1 MLLFA
6 CRQCIA
12 DSVFFVEHLTMK
24 LIPVVCLSAILALFT
39 SSAKADE
46 GMWLFNDLPIE
57 LLKQRYGF
65 EPTSE
70 WAEHLMKS
78 SVRFNVGGSA
88 SFISST
94 GLVLTNHHVGSD
106 TLYKLSTP
114 ERNIMEVG
122 FLAKTPDQ
130 ELKAPDLELNQLV
143 NIKDVTSEIK
153 GSVTAEMSTE
163 QAVAARR
170 AIIAKIEKDALDQSG
185 LKSTVTTLY
194 GGGRYHLYQYKKYTD
209 VRLVWAPETA
219 IAFFGGDA
227 DNFEY
232 PRFCLDATIFRVYE
246 DGKPAKIEH
255 FLKWS
260 ETGPV
265 ENEVA
270 FVSGNPGRTSRIY
283 TMDALKFQRDQNLPY
298 IMNSLRRREILL
310 QQYDLRSKEN
320 ARRARDELFGVQNS
334 RKARLGMLAGLQDPQ
349 TLEDKAAAEKSLL
362 AAVNADPKLKPL
374 ASAWQTISETTQ
386 KRAELLGKNIAVN
399 CQLFGIALELV
410 QMAEEDLKPSGERLP
425 EFSDAGRESLLQQL
439 YSEAPIYADL
449 EQVLLA
455 DSIAKT
461 LEQLGFDNPICQQIL
476 NGMSPSDRAAELI
489 QGTKLLSVD
498 NRKQVAQSGIQAIN
512 DSTDPMIFLARIINP
527 EMRRMRTITDQLDEL
542 DKQAYARIAEAKF
555 ATEGT
560 STYPDATFTLRL
572 AFGPVKGY
580 EQDGQQIPAWTNIG
594 GAFEHEKKH
603 EGQTDYVL
611 PESWKKAE
619 PSLVKSTPFNFVS
632 TADIIG
638 GNSGSPVVNKAGEL
652 VGLIFD
658 GNIQSL
664 SGNFVYTDK
673 QARSVSVHSSAIRE
687 ALQVVYGADNI
698 IKELGR

>member
-1 MLLFA
+1 MI
-6 CRQCIA
+6 C
-12 DSVFFVEHLTMK
+12 LT
-24 LIPVVCLSAILALFT
+24 AILAT
-39 SSAKADE
+39 SLSDAHGDE
-46 GMWLFNDLPIE
+46 GMWLFNDLPLG
-57 LLKQRYGF
+57 LLKERYGF
-65 EPTSE
+65 EPSNE

-106 TLYKLSTP
+106 TLFKLSTP

-143 NIKDVTSEIK
+143 NIKDVTEVVK
-153 GSVTAEMSTE
+153 ASVTDGMSTE

-170 AIIAKIEKDALDQSG
+170 AVIAKIEKEALDASG

-232 PRFCLDATIFRVYE
+232 PRYCLDATIFRVYE

-260 ETGPV
+260 ANGPV

-270 FVSGNPGRTSRIY
+270 FVSGNPGRTSRIF
-283 TMDALKFQRDQNLPY
+283 TMDALKYQRDLNLPY
-298 IMNSLRRREILL
+298 IMASLRRQEILL
-310 QQYDLRSKEN
+310 QQYALRGKEN
-320 ARRARDELFGVQNS
+320 ARRARDELFGIQNS

-349 TLEDKAAAEKSLL
+349 VLADKAAAEAKLREVV
-362 AAVNADPKLKPL
+362 AADPKLKAL
-374 ASAWQTISETTQ
+374 GAAWDTIAETTK
-386 KRAELLGKNIAVN
+386 KRASLLGKGVAVN
-399 CQLFGIALELV
+399 SQLYNIALELV
-410 QMAEEDLKPSGERLP
+410 QMAEEDQKPSGERLP

-439 YSEAPIYADL
+439 YSEAPIYTDL
-449 EQVLLA
+449 DQTLLG

-461 LEQLGFDNPICQQIL
+461 LEQRGFDDPLCQQIL
-476 NGMSPSDRAAELI
+476 AGKNPADRAADLISGTEL
-489 QGTKLLSVD
+489 LNVEA
-498 NRKQVAQSGIQAIN
+498 RKKIAAGGIQAIN
-512 DSTDPMIFLARIINP
+512 DSKDPMILLAKIINP
-527 EMRRMRTITDQLDEL
+527 EVRRIRSITDQLDEQ
-542 DKQAYARIAEAKF
+542 DKQAYAQIAEAKF
-555 ATEGT
+555 ATQGT
-560 STYPDATFTLRL
+560 SAYPDATFTLRL

-580 EQDGQQIPAWTNIG
+580 EQDGQQIPAWTNVG

-603 EGQTDYVL
+603 EGQTDYKL

-619 PSLVKSTPFNFVS
+619 SKLSKTTPFNFVS

-664 SGNFVYTDK
+664 SGNYVYTDK

-698 IKELGR
+698 VKELGK

>member
-1 MLLFA
+1 MI
-6 CRQCIA
+6 C
-12 DSVFFVEHLTMK
+12 LT
-24 LIPVVCLSAILALFT
+24 AILAT
-39 SSAKADE
+39 SLSDAHGDE
-46 GMWLFNDLPIE
+46 GMWLFNDLP
-57 LLKQRYGF
+57 LAMLKERYGF
-65 EPTSE
+65 EPSKE

-106 TLYKLSTP
+106 TLFKLSTP

-143 NIKDVTSEIK
+143 NIKDVTDVVK
-153 GSVTAEMSTE
+153 ASVTDGMSTE

-170 AIIAKIEKDALDQSG
+170 AVIAKIEKEALDESG

-232 PRFCLDATIFRVYE
+232 PRYCLDATIFRVYE

-260 ETGPV
+260 ANGPE

-270 FVSGNPGRTSRIY
+270 FVSGNPGRTSRIF
-283 TMDALKFQRDQNLPY
+283 TMDALKYQRDLNLPY
-298 IMNSLRRREILL
+298 IMANLRRQEILL
-310 QQYDLRSKEN
+310 QQYALRGKEN

-349 TLEDKAAAEKSLL
+349 VLADKAAAEAKLREII
-362 AAVNADPKLKPL
+362 AADPKLKAL
-374 ASAWQTISETTQ
+374 GSAWDTIAETTK
-386 KRAELLGKNIAVN
+386 KRASLLGKGVAINS
-399 CQLFGIALELV
+399 QLYNIALELV
-410 QMAEEDLKPSGERLP
+410 QMAEEDQKPSGERLP

-439 YSEAPIYADL
+439 YSEAPIYTDL
-449 EQVLLA
+449 DQTLLG

-461 LEQLGFDNPICQQIL
+461 LEQRGFDDPVCQKIL
-476 NGMSPSDRAAELI
+476 AGKSPSDRAAELI
-489 QGTKLLSVD
+489 SGTELLSVEA
-498 NRKQVAQSGIQAIN
+498 RKKIAAGGIQAIN
-512 DSTDPMIFLARIINP
+512 DSKDPMIMLAKIVNPPIRRI
-527 EMRRMRTITDQLDEL
+527 RSITDQLDEQ
-542 DKQAYARIAEAKF
+542 DKQAYALIAEAKF
-555 ATEGT
+555 ATQGT
-560 STYPDATFTLRL
+560 SAYPDATFTLRL

-580 EQDGQQIPAWTNIG
+580 EQDGQQIPAWTDMG
-594 GAFEHEKKH
+594 GAFEHETKH
-603 EGQTDYVL
+603 EGQTDYKL

-619 PSLVKSTPFNFVS
+619 SKLSKTTPFNFVS

-658 GNIQSL
+658 GNVQSL
-664 SGNFVYTDK
+664 SGNYVYTDK

-698 IKELGR
+698 VKELGQ

>member
-1 MLLFA
+1 MI
-6 CRQCIA
+6 CM
-12 DSVFFVEHLTMK
+12 T
-24 LIPVVCLSAILALFT
+24 AILA
-39 SSAKADE
+39 SSLSDARGDE
-46 GMWLFNDLPIE
+46 GMWLFNDLPVG
-57 LLKQRYGF
+57 LLKERYDF
-65 EPTSE
+65 EPSRE

-106 TLYKLSTP
+106 TLFKLSTP

-143 NIKDVTSEIK
+143 NIKDVTTVVK
-153 GSVTAEMSTE
+153 ASVTDGMSTE

-170 AIIAKIEKDALDQSG
+170 AIIAKIEKEALDESG

-232 PRFCLDATIFRVYE
+232 PRYCLDATIFRVYE

-260 ETGPV
+260 DNGPV

-270 FVSGNPGRTSRIY
+270 FVSGNPGRTSRIF
-283 TMDALKFQRDQNLPY
+283 TMDALKYQRDLNLPY
-298 IMNSLRRREILL
+298 IMASLRRQEILL
-310 QQYDLRSKEN
+310 QQYALRGKEN

-349 TLEDKAAAEKSLL
+349 VLADKAAAEAKLREVI
-362 AAVNADPKLKPL
+362 AADPKLKPL
-374 ASAWQTISETTQ
+374 GSAWDTIAETTN
-386 KRAELLGKNIAVN
+386 KRASLLGKGVAINS
-399 CQLFGIALELV
+399 QLYNIALELV
-410 QMAEEDLKPSGERLP
+410 QMAEEDQKLSGERLP

-439 YSEAPIYADL
+439 YSEAPIYTDL
-449 EQVLLA
+449 DQTLLG

-461 LEQLGFDNPICQQIL
+461 LEQRGFDDPVCQQIL
-476 NGMSPSDRAAELI
+476 AGKNPADRAAELI
-489 QGTKLLSVD
+489 SGTELLSVEAR
-498 NRKQVAQSGIQAIN
+498 RKIAAGGLQAIN
-512 DSTDPMIFLARIINP
+512 DSKDPMILLAKIINP
-527 EMRRMRTITDQLDEL
+527 EVRRIRSITDQLDEQ
-542 DKQAYARIAEAKF
+542 DKQAYALIAEAKF
-555 ATEGT
+555 ATQGT
-560 STYPDATFTLRL
+560 SAYPDATFTLRL

-603 EGQTDYVL
+603 DGQTDYKL

-619 PSLVKSTPFNFVS
+619 SRLSRTTPFNFVS

-658 GNIQSL
+658 GNVQSL
-664 SGNFVYTDK
+664 SGNYVYTDK

-687 ALQVVYGADNI
+687 ALQVVYEADNI
-698 IKELGR
+698 VKELGR

>member
-1 MLLFA
+1 MI
-6 CRQCIA
+6 C
-12 DSVFFVEHLTMK
+12 LT
-24 LIPVVCLSAILALFT
+24 AILAT
-39 SSAKADE
+39 SLSDAHGDE
-46 GMWLFNDLPIE
+46 GMWLFNDLPVG
-57 LLKQRYGF
+57 LLKERYGF
-65 EPTSE
+65 EPSPE

-106 TLYKLSTP
+106 TLFKLSTP

-143 NIKDVTSEIK
+143 NIKDVTDVVK
-153 GSVTAEMSTE
+153 ASVTDGMSTE

-170 AIIAKIEKDALDQSG
+170 AVIAKIEKEALDESG

-232 PRFCLDATIFRVYE
+232 PRYCLDATIFRVYE

-260 ETGPV
+260 ANGPE

-270 FVSGNPGRTSRIY
+270 FVSGNPGRTSRIF
-283 TMDALKFQRDQNLPY
+283 TMDALKYQRDLNLPY
-298 IMNSLRRREILL
+298 IMANSRRQEILL
-310 QQYDLRSKEN
+310 QQYALRGKEN

-349 TLEDKAAAEKSLL
+349 VLADKAAAEAKLREII
-362 AAVNADPKLKPL
+362 AADPKLKAL
-374 ASAWQTISETTQ
+374 GSAWDTIAETTK
-386 KRAELLGKNIAVN
+386 KRASLLGKSVAINS
-399 CQLFGIALELV
+399 QLYNIALELV
-410 QMAEEDLKPSGERLP
+410 QMAEEDQKPSGERLP

-439 YSEAPIYADL
+439 YSEAPIYTDL
-449 EQVLLA
+449 DQTLLG

-461 LEQLGFDNPICQQIL
+461 LEQRGFDDPVCQKIL
-476 NGMSPSDRAAELI
+476 AGKSPADRAAELI
-489 QGTKLLSVD
+489 SGTELLSVEAR
-498 NRKQVAQSGIQAIN
+498 RKIAAGGIQAIN
-512 DSTDPMIFLARIINP
+512 DSKDPMIMLAKIVNPPIRRI
-527 EMRRMRTITDQLDEL
+527 RSITDQLDEQ
-542 DKQAYARIAEAKF
+542 DKQAYALIAEAKF
-555 ATEGT
+555 ATQGT
-560 STYPDATFTLRL
+560 SAYPDATFTLRL

-580 EQDGQQIPAWTNIG
+580 EQDGQQIPAWTNVG
-594 GAFEHEKKH
+594 GAFEHEKQH
-603 EGQTDYVL
+603 EGQADYKL

-619 PSLVKSTPFNFVS
+619 SKLSKTTPFNFVS
-632 TADIIG
+632 MADIIG

-658 GNIQSL
+658 GNVQSL
-664 SGNFVYTDK
+664 SGNYVYTDK

-698 IKELGR
+698 VKELGQ

>member
-1 MLLFA
+1 MI
-6 CRQCIA
+6 C
-12 DSVFFVEHLTMK
+12 LT
-24 LIPVVCLSAILALFT
+24 AILAT
-39 SSAKADE
+39 SLSDARGDE
-46 GMWLFNDLPIE
+46 GMWLFNDLP
-57 LLKQRYGF
+57 LGMLKERYGF
-65 EPTSE
+65 EPSKE

-106 TLYKLSTP
+106 TLFKLSTP

-143 NIKDVTSEIK
+143 NIKDVTDVVK
-153 GSVTAEMSTE
+153 ASVTDGMSTE

-170 AIIAKIEKDALDQSG
+170 AVIAKIEKEALDESG

-232 PRFCLDATIFRVYE
+232 PRYCLDATIFRVYE

-260 ETGPV
+260 ANGPE

-270 FVSGNPGRTSRIY
+270 FVSGNPGRTSRIF
-283 TMDALKFQRDQNLPY
+283 TMDALKYQRDLNLPY
-298 IMNSLRRREILL
+298 IMANLRRQEILL
-310 QQYDLRSKEN
+310 QQYALRGKEN

-334 RKARLGMLAGLQDPQ
+334 LKARLGMLAGLQDPQ
-349 TLEDKAAAEKSLL
+349 VLADKAAAEAKLREII
-362 AAVNADPKLKPL
+362 AADPKLKAL
-374 ASAWQTISETTQ
+374 GSAWDTIAETTK
-386 KRAELLGKNIAVN
+386 KRASLLGKGVAINS
-399 CQLFGIALELV
+399 QLYNIALELV
-410 QMAEEDLKPSGERLP
+410 QMAEEDQKPSGERLP

-439 YSEAPIYADL
+439 YSEAPIYTDL
-449 EQVLLA
+449 DQTLLG

-461 LEQLGFDNPICQQIL
+461 LEQRGFDDPVCQKIL
-476 NGMSPSDRAAELI
+476 AGKSPADRAAELI
-489 QGTKLLSVD
+489 SGTELLSVEA
-498 NRKQVAQSGIQAIN
+498 RKKIAAGGIQAIN
-512 DSTDPMIFLARIINP
+512 DSKDPMIMLAKIVNPPIRRI
-527 EMRRMRTITDQLDEL
+527 RSITDQLDEQ
-542 DKQAYARIAEAKF
+542 DKQAYALIAEAKF
-555 ATEGT
+555 ATQGT
-560 STYPDATFTLRL
+560 SAYPDATFTLRL

-580 EQDGQQIPAWTNIG
+580 EQDGQQIPAWTDMG
-594 GAFEHEKKH
+594 GAFEHEKQH
-603 EGQTDYVL
+603 EGQTDYKL

-619 PSLVKSTPFNFVS
+619 SKLSKTTPFNFVS

-658 GNIQSL
+658 GNVQSL
-664 SGNFVYTDK
+664 SGNYVYTDK

-698 IKELGR
+698 VKELGQ

>member
-1 MLLFA
+1 MI
-6 CRQCIA
+6 C
-12 DSVFFVEHLTMK
+12 LT
-24 LIPVVCLSAILALFT
+24 AILAT
-39 SSAKADE
+39 SLSDAHGDE
-46 GMWLFNDLPIE
+46 GMWLFNDLPVG
-57 LLKQRYGF
+57 LLKERYGF
-65 EPTSE
+65 EPSPE

-106 TLYKLSTP
+106 TLFKLSTP

-143 NIKDVTSEIK
+143 NIKDVTDVVK
-153 GSVTAEMSTE
+153 ASVTDGMSTE

-170 AIIAKIEKDALDQSG
+170 AVIAKIEKEALDESG

-232 PRFCLDATIFRVYE
+232 PRYCLDATIFRVYE

-260 ETGPV
+260 ANGPE

-270 FVSGNPGRTSRIY
+270 FVSGNPGRTSRIF
-283 TMDALKFQRDQNLPY
+283 TMDALKYQRDLNLPY
-298 IMNSLRRREILL
+298 IMANSRRQEILL
-310 QQYDLRSKEN
+310 QQYALRGKEN

-349 TLEDKAAAEKSLL
+349 VLADKAAAEAKLREII
-362 AAVNADPKLKPL
+362 AADPKLKAL
-374 ASAWQTISETTQ
+374 GSAWDTIAETTK
-386 KRAELLGKNIAVN
+386 KRASLLGKSVAINS
-399 CQLFGIALELV
+399 QLYNIALELV
-410 QMAEEDLKPSGERLP
+410 QMAEEDQKPSGERLP

-439 YSEAPIYADL
+439 YSEAPIYTDL
-449 EQVLLA
+449 DQTLLG

-461 LEQLGFDNPICQQIL
+461 LEQRGFDDPVCQKIL
-476 NGMSPSDRAAELI
+476 AGKSPADRAAELI
-489 QGTKLLSVD
+489 SGTELLSVEAR
-498 NRKQVAQSGIQAIN
+498 RKIAAGGIQAIN
-512 DSTDPMIFLARIINP
+512 DSKDPMIMLAKIVNPPIRRI
-527 EMRRMRTITDQLDEL
+527 RSITDQLDEQ
-542 DKQAYARIAEAKF
+542 DKQAYALIAEAKF
-555 ATEGT
+555 ATQGT
-560 STYPDATFTLRL
+560 SAYPDATFTLRL

-580 EQDGQQIPAWTNIG
+580 EQDGQQIPAWTNVG
-594 GAFEHEKKH
+594 GAFEHEKQH
-603 EGQTDYVL
+603 EGQADYKL

-619 PSLVKSTPFNFVS
+619 SKLSKTTPFNFVS

-658 GNIQSL
+658 GNVQSL
-664 SGNFVYTDK
+664 SGNYVYTDK

-698 IKELGR
+698 VKELGQ

>member
-1 MLLFA
+1 MI
-6 CRQCIA
+6 C
-12 DSVFFVEHLTMK
+12 LT
-24 LIPVVCLSAILALFT
+24 AILAT
-39 SSAKADE
+39 SLSDARGDE
-46 GMWLFNDLPIE
+46 GMWLFNDLP
-57 LLKQRYGF
+57 LGMLKERYGF
-65 EPTSE
+65 EPSKE

-106 TLYKLSTP
+106 TLFKLSTP

-143 NIKDVTSEIK
+143 NIKDVTEVVK
-153 GSVTAEMSTE
+153 ASVTDGMSTE

-170 AIIAKIEKDALDQSG
+170 AVIAKIEKEELDATG

-232 PRFCLDATIFRVYE
+232 PRYCLDATIFRVYE

-260 ETGPV
+260 ANGPE

-270 FVSGNPGRTSRIY
+270 FVSGNPGRTSRIF
-283 TMDALKFQRDQNLPY
+283 TMDALKYQRDLNLPY
-298 IMNSLRRREILL
+298 IMASLRRQEILL
-310 QQYDLRSKEN
+310 QQYALRGKEN

-349 TLEDKAAAEKSLL
+349 VLADKAAAEAKLREVV
-362 AAVNADPKLKPL
+362 AADPKLKAL
-374 ASAWQTISETTQ
+374 GTAWDTIAETTK
-386 KRAELLGKNIAVN
+386 KRASLLGKGVAVN
-399 CQLFGIALELV
+399 SQLFNIALELV
-410 QMAEEDLKPSGERLP
+410 QMAEEDQKPSGERLP

-439 YSEAPIYADL
+439 YSEAPIYTDL
-449 EQVLLA
+449 DQTLLG
-455 DSIAKT
+455 DSFAKT
-461 LEQLGFDNPICQQIL
+461 LEQRGFDDPVCQKIL
-476 NGMSPSDRAAELI
+476 AGKSPADRAAELI
-489 QGTKLLSVD
+489 SGTELLSVD
-498 NRKQVAQSGIQAIN
+498 ARKKIAAGGIQAIN
-512 DSTDPMIFLARIINP
+512 DSKDPMILLAKIVNPPIRRI
-527 EMRRMRTITDQLDEL
+527 RSITDQLDEQ
-542 DKQAYARIAEAKF
+542 DKQAYAQIAEAKF
-555 ATEGT
+555 ATQGT

-572 AFGPVKGY
+572 AFGPVKAY
-580 EQDGQQIPAWTNIG
+580 EQDGLRLPAWTSIA
-594 GAFEHEKKH
+594 GAFAHEKQH
-603 EGQTDYVL
+603 MGQTDYKL

-619 PSLVKSTPFNFVS
+619 SKLSKSTPFNFVS

-664 SGNFVYTDK
+664 SGNYVYTDK

-698 IKELGR
+698 VKELGK

>member
-1 MLLFA
+1 MK
-6 CRQCIA
+6 
-12 DSVFFVEHLTMK
+12 FFRM
-24 LIPVVCLSAILALFT
+24 VCLITILSSSV

-46 GMWLFNDLPIE
+46 GMWLFNDLPRE
-57 LLKQRYGF
+57 MLKQKYGF
-65 EPTSE
+65 EPSAE

-88 SFISST
+88 SFISSS

-106 TLYKLSTP
+106 TLFKLSTP

-122 FLAKTPDQ
+122 FLAKTTQ
-130 ELKAPDLELNQLV
+130 EELKAPDLELNQLV
-143 NIKDVTSEIK
+143 NIQDVTEAVKQAVTSEM
-153 GSVTAEMSTE
+153 TTQ

-170 AIIAKIEKDALDQSG
+170 AVIAKIEKDALDASG

-246 DGKPAKIEH
+246 NDKPAKIEH

-260 ETGPV
+260 ADGPV
-265 ENEVA
+265 ENDVV
-270 FVSGNPGRTSRIY
+270 FVSGNPGRTSRIL
-283 TMDALKFQRDQNLPY
+283 TMDALKYQRDLNLPY
-298 IMNSLRRREILL
+298 ILASLRRQEILL
-310 QQYDLRSKEN
+310 QQYGLRSKEN

-349 TLEDKAAAEKSLL
+349 VLADKAAAEKALL
-362 AAVNADPKLKPL
+362 EAVNSDPKLKPL
-374 ASAWQTISETTQ
+374 ASAWQTIAETTT
-386 KRAELLGKNIAVN
+386 KRADLLGKGVAVN
-399 CQLFGIALELV
+399 SHLYGIALQLV
-410 QMAEEDLKPSGERLP
+410 QMAEEDQKPSGERLP
-425 EFSDAGRESLLQQL
+425 EFSDAGRESLLLQL
-439 YSEAPIYADL
+439 YSEAPIYTDL
-449 EQVLLA
+449 DQVLLA

-461 LEQLGFDNPICQQIL
+461 LEQRGFDDPLCQEILAGKNPA
-476 NGMSPSDRAAELI
+476 SRAAELI
-489 QGTKLLSVD
+489 GGTQLLSVE
-498 NRKQVAQSGIQAIN
+498 NRKAVAAGGLPAILN
-512 DSTDPMIFLARIINP
+512 STDPLIQLAKIINP
-527 EMRRMRTITDQLDEL
+527 EVRRIRVITDQLDEQ
-542 DKQAYARIAEAKF
+542 DKQAYAKIAEAKF

-560 STYPDATFTLRL
+560 ATYPDATFTLRL

-594 GAFEHEKKH
+594 GAFEHEKVH

-611 PESWKKAE
+611 PASWKKSADNLSKE
-619 PSLVKSTPFNFVS
+619 TPFNFVC

-638 GNSGSPVVNKAGEL
+638 GNSGSPVVNRRGEL

-664 SGNFVYTDK
+664 SGNFVYTDT

-687 ALQVVYGADNI
+687 AIKVVYGAESLV
-698 IKELGR
+698 KELGK

>member
-1 MLLFA
+1 MI
-6 CRQCIA
+6 C
-12 DSVFFVEHLTMK
+12 LT
-24 LIPVVCLSAILALFT
+24 AILAGSL
-39 SSAKADE
+39 SSARGDE
-46 GMWLFNDLPIE
+46 GMWLFNDLPME
-57 LLKQRYGF
+57 LLKERYGF
-65 EPTSE
+65 EPSPE
-70 WAEHLMKS
+70 WSEHLMKS

-106 TLYKLSTP
+106 TLFKLSTP

-143 NIKDVTSEIK
+143 NVKDVTDVVK
-153 GSVTAEMSTE
+153 ASVTADMTTE

-170 AIIAKIEKDALDQSG
+170 AVIAKIEKDALDESG

-232 PRFCLDATIFRVYE
+232 PRYCLDATIFRVYE

-260 ETGPV
+260 ADGPQ

-270 FVSGNPGRTSRIY
+270 FVSGNPGRTSRIF
-283 TMDALKFQRDQNLPY
+283 TIDALKYQRDLNLPY
-298 IMNSLRRREILL
+298 IMASLRRQEILL
-310 QQYDLRSKEN
+310 QQYSLRGKEN

-349 TLEDKAAAEKSLL
+349 VLADKAAAEAKLREII
-362 AAVNADPKLKPL
+362 AADPKLKPL
-374 ASAWQTISETTQ
+374 GSAWDTIAETTK
-386 KRAELLGKNIAVN
+386 KRASLLGKGVAVN
-399 CQLFGIALELV
+399 SQLYNIALELV
-410 QMAEEDLKPSGERLP
+410 QMAEEDQKPSGERLP

-439 YSEAPIYADL
+439 YSEAPVYTDL
-449 EQVLLA
+449 DQTLLA

-461 LEQLGFDNPICQQIL
+461 LEQRGFDDPVCQKIL
-476 NGMSPSDRAAELI
+476 AGKSPADRAAELI
-489 QGTKLLSVD
+489 SGTELLSVEA
-498 NRKQVAQSGIQAIN
+498 RKKIAAGGIQAIN
-512 DSTDPMIFLARIINP
+512 DSKDPMILLAKTVNPSIRRI
-527 EMRRMRTITDQLDEL
+527 RSITDQLDEQ
-542 DKQAYARIAEAKF
+542 DKQAYALIAEAKF

-560 STYPDATFTLRL
+560 SAYPDATFTLRL

-580 EQDGQQIPAWTNIG
+580 EQDGQQIPAWTNLG

-603 EGQTDYVL
+603 EGQTDYKL

-619 PSLVKSTPFNFVS
+619 SKLSGTTPFNFVC

-664 SGNFVYTDK
+664 SGNYVYTDK

-687 ALQVVYGADNI
+687 ALQVVYEADNI
-698 IKELGR
+698 VKELGR

>member
-1 MLLFA
+1 MI
-6 CRQCIA
+6 C
-12 DSVFFVEHLTMK
+12 LT
-24 LIPVVCLSAILALFT
+24 AILAGSL
-39 SSAKADE
+39 SSARGDE
-46 GMWLFNDLPIE
+46 GMWLFNDLPME
-57 LLKQRYGF
+57 LLKERYGF
-65 EPTSE
+65 EPSPE
-70 WAEHLMKS
+70 WSEHLMKS

-106 TLYKLSTP
+106 TLFKLSTP

-143 NIKDVTSEIK
+143 NVKDVTDVVK
-153 GSVTAEMSTE
+153 ASVTADMTTE

-170 AIIAKIEKDALDQSG
+170 AVIAKIEKDALDESG

-232 PRFCLDATIFRVYE
+232 PRYCLDATIFRVYE

-260 ETGPV
+260 ADGPA
-265 ENEVA
+265 ENEVV
-270 FVSGNPGRTSRIY
+270 FVSGNPGRTSRIL
-283 TMDALKFQRDQNLPY
+283 TVDSLKYQRDLNLPY
-298 IMNSLRRREILL
+298 IMASLRRQEILL
-310 QQYDLRSKEN
+310 QQYSLRGKEN

-349 TLEDKAAAEKSLL
+349 VLADKAAAEAKLREII
-362 AAVNADPKLKPL
+362 AADPKLKPL
-374 ASAWQTISETTQ
+374 GSAWDTIAETTK
-386 KRAELLGKNIAVN
+386 KRASLLGKGVAVN
-399 CQLFGIALELV
+399 SQLYNIALELV
-410 QMAEEDLKPSGERLP
+410 QMAEEDQKPSGERLP

-439 YSEAPIYADL
+439 YSEAPVYTDL
-449 EQVLLA
+449 DQTLLA

-461 LEQLGFDNPICQQIL
+461 LEQRGFDDPVCQKIL
-476 NGMSPSDRAAELI
+476 AGKSPADRAAELI
-489 QGTKLLSVD
+489 SGTELLSVEA
-498 NRKQVAQSGIQAIN
+498 RKKIAAGGIQAIN
-512 DSTDPMIFLARIINP
+512 DSKDPMILLAKTVNPSIRRI
-527 EMRRMRTITDQLDEL
+527 RSITDQLDEQ
-542 DKQAYARIAEAKF
+542 DKQAYALIAEAKF

-560 STYPDATFTLRL
+560 SAYPDATFTLRL

-580 EQDGQQIPAWTNIG
+580 EQDGQQIPAWTNLG

-603 EGQTDYVL
+603 EGQTDYKL

-619 PSLVKSTPFNFVS
+619 SKLSGTTPFNFVC

-664 SGNFVYTDK
+664 SGNYVYTDK

-687 ALQVVYGADNI
+687 ALQVVYEADNI
-698 IKELGR
+698 VKELGR

>member
-1 MLLFA
+1 
-6 CRQCIA
+6 
-12 DSVFFVEHLTMK
+12 MK
-24 LIPVVCLSAILALFT
+24 LTKLVCLSTILTCSLPTAIG
-39 SSAKADE
+39 DE
-46 GMWLFNDLPIE
+46 GMWLFNDLPMQM
-57 LLKQRYGF
+57 LKDRYGF
-65 EPTSE
+65 EPSHE

-114 ERNIMEVG
+114 ERNIMEAG
-122 FLAKTPDQ
+122 FLAHTPDQ

-143 NIKDVTSEIK
+143 NIKDVTEAIK
-153 GSVTAEMSTE
+153 GSVTADMTTE

-170 AIIAKIEKDALDQSG
+170 AIIARIEKAALDQTG

-232 PRFCLDATIFRVYE
+232 PRYCLDATIFRVYE
-246 DGKPAKIEH
+246 NDKPAMIEH

-260 ETGPV
+260 ENGPL

-270 FVSGNPGRTSRIY
+270 FVSGSPGRTSRIF
-283 TMDALKFQRDQNLPY
+283 TMDALKYQRDLNLPY
-298 IMNSLRRREILL
+298 IMSSLRRQEILL
-310 QQYDLRSKEN
+310 QQYGLRSKEN

-349 TLEDKAAAEKSLL
+349 ILALKVAAEKALVN
-362 AAVNADPKLKPL
+362 AVNADPKLKPL
-374 ASAWQTISETTQ
+374 ASAWETISETTK
-386 KRAELLGKNIAVN
+386 KRADLLGKGVAVN
-399 CQLFGIALELV
+399 CQLYGIALELT
-410 QMAEEDLKPSGERLP
+410 QMAEEDQKPSGERLP
-425 EFSDAGRESLLQQL
+425 EFADAGRESLLQQL
-439 YSEAPIYADL
+439 YSEAPIYTDL

-461 LEQLGFDNPICQQIL
+461 LEQRGFDDPLCQQIL
-476 NGMSPSDRAAELI
+476 AGKSPTDRAAELI
-489 QGTKLLSVD
+489 SGTKLLSVEI
-498 NRKQVAQSGIQAIN
+498 RKAIGTGGIKAITE
-512 DSTDPMIFLARIINP
+512 SHDPLIALAKIINP
-527 EMRRMRTITDQLDEL
+527 EVRRIRTITDQLDEQ
-542 DKQAYARIAEAKF
+542 DKQAYAKIAEAKF

-580 EQDGQQIPAWTNIG
+580 EQDGQTIPAWTSLG
-594 GAFEHEKKH
+594 GAFEHEKSH
-603 EGQTDYVL
+603 AGQTDYVL
-611 PESWKKAE
+611 PESWKMAE
-619 PSLVKSTPFNFVS
+619 PSLIKSTPFNFVS

-638 GNSGSPVVNKAGEL
+638 GNSGSPVVNRAGEL

-664 SGNFVYTDK
+664 SGNYIYTDK
-673 QARSVSVHSSAIRE
+673 QARSVSVHSSAIRA
-687 ALQVVYGADNI
+687 ALQVVYGAENI
-698 IKELGR
+698 VKELGR

>member
-1 MLLFA
+1 
-6 CRQCIA
+6 
-12 DSVFFVEHLTMK
+12 MK
-24 LIPVVCLSAILALFT
+24 LIPLFGLITVLSMSGSLVRG
-39 SSAKADE
+39 DE
-46 GMWLFNDLPIE
+46 GMWLFNDLPVDM
-57 LLKQRYGF
+57 LRQKYGF
-65 EPTSE
+65 EPSAE

-106 TLYKLSTP
+106 TLFKLSTP
-114 ERNIMEVG
+114 ERNIMESG
-122 FLAKTPDQ
+122 FLAKTPEQ

-143 NIKDVTSEIK
+143 TIKDVTDVVK
-153 GSVTAEMSTE
+153 GSVTVEMTTE

-170 AIIAKIEKDALDQSG
+170 AIIAKIEKEALDASG

-232 PRFCLDATIFRVYE
+232 PRYCLDATIFRVYE
-246 DGKPAKIEH
+246 NGKPAKIEH

-260 ETGPV
+260 ANGPV
-265 ENEVA
+265 ENDVV
-270 FVSGNPGRTSRIY
+270 FVSGNPGRTSRIL
-283 TMDALKFQRDQNLPY
+283 TMDALRYQRDLSMPY
-298 IMNSLRRREILL
+298 LLSGLRRQEILL
-310 QQYDLRSKEN
+310 QQFGLRSKEN

-349 TLEDKAAAEKSLL
+349 VIADKTAAEKTLL
-362 AAVNADPKLKPL
+362 EAISKDSKLAPL
-374 ASAWQTISETTQ
+374 SSAWKTISETTQ
-386 KRAELLGKNIAVN
+386 KRAELLGKGVAVN
-399 CQLFGIALELV
+399 SQLYNIALEIV
-410 QMAEEDLKPSGERLP
+410 QLAEEDQKPSGERLP
-425 EFSDAGRESLLQQL
+425 EFADAGRESLLQQL
-439 YSEAPIYADL
+439 YSEAPIYTDL

-461 LEQLGFDNPICQQIL
+461 LEQRGFDHPLCQEIL
-476 NGMSPSDRAAELI
+476 AGKSPSDRAAELI
-489 QGTKLLSVD
+489 GGTKLLSVET
-498 NRKQVAQSGIQAIN
+498 RKALVAGGPEAVQK
-512 DSTDPMIFLARIINP
+512 STDPLIALARITNP
-527 EMRRMRTITDQLDEL
+527 EIRRIRAITDQLDEQ
-542 DKQAYARIAEAKF
+542 DKQAYAKIAEAEF

-560 STYPDATFTLRL
+560 ATYPDATFTLRL
-572 AFGPVKGY
+572 AFGAVKGY
-580 EQDGQQIPAWTNIG
+580 EQDGQQIPAWTNIA
-594 GAFEHEKKH
+594 GAFEHEKAH

-611 PESWKKAE
+611 PPSWKKAQA
-619 PSLVKSTPFNFVS
+619 SFSATTPFNFVC

-638 GNSGSPVVNKAGEL
+638 GNSGSPVVNRNGEL

-687 ALQVVYGADNI
+687 ALKVVYDAENVVN
-698 IKELGR
+698 ELGK

>member
-1 MLLFA
+1 MI
-6 CRQCIA
+6 C
-12 DSVFFVEHLTMK
+12 LT
-24 LIPVVCLSAILALFT
+24 AILAT
-39 SSAKADE
+39 SLSDAHGDE
-46 GMWLFNDLPIE
+46 GMWLFNDLP
-57 LLKQRYGF
+57 LAMLKERYGF
-65 EPTSE
+65 EPSKE

-106 TLYKLSTP
+106 TLFKLSTP

-143 NIKDVTSEIK
+143 NIRDVTDVVK
-153 GSVTAEMSTE
+153 ASVTDGMSTE

-170 AIIAKIEKDALDQSG
+170 AVIAKIEKEALDESG

-232 PRFCLDATIFRVYE
+232 PRYCLDATIFRVYE

-260 ETGPV
+260 ANGPE

-270 FVSGNPGRTSRIY
+270 FVSGNPGRTSRIF
-283 TMDALKFQRDQNLPY
+283 TMDALKYQRDLNLPY
-298 IMNSLRRREILL
+298 IMANLRRQEILL
-310 QQYDLRSKEN
+310 QQYALRGKEN

-349 TLEDKAAAEKSLL
+349 VLADKAAAEARLREII
-362 AAVNADPKLKPL
+362 AADPKLKAL
-374 ASAWQTISETTQ
+374 GSAWDTIAETTK
-386 KRAELLGKNIAVN
+386 KRASLLGKSVAINS
-399 CQLFGIALELV
+399 QLYNIALELV
-410 QMAEEDLKPSGERLP
+410 QMAEEDQKPSGERLP

-439 YSEAPIYADL
+439 YSEAPIYTDL
-449 EQVLLA
+449 DQTLLG

-461 LEQLGFDNPICQQIL
+461 LEQRGFDDPVCQKIL
-476 NGMSPSDRAAELI
+476 AGKSPADRAAELI
-489 QGTKLLSVD
+489 SGTELLSVEAR
-498 NRKQVAQSGIQAIN
+498 RKIAAGGIQAIN
-512 DSTDPMIFLARIINP
+512 DSKDPMIMLAKIVNPPIRRI
-527 EMRRMRTITDQLDEL
+527 RSITDQLDEQ
-542 DKQAYARIAEAKF
+542 DKQAYALIAEAKF
-555 ATEGT
+555 ATQGT
-560 STYPDATFTLRL
+560 SAYPDATFTLRL

-580 EQDGQQIPAWTNIG
+580 EQDGQQIPAWTNMG
-594 GAFEHEKKH
+594 GAFEHETKH
-603 EGQTDYVL
+603 EGQTDYRL

-619 PSLVKSTPFNFVS
+619 SKLSKTTPFNFVS

-658 GNIQSL
+658 GNVQSL
-664 SGNFVYTDK
+664 SGNYVYTDK

-698 IKELGR
+698 VKELGQ

>member
-1 MLLFA
+1 MI
-6 CRQCIA
+6 C
-12 DSVFFVEHLTMK
+12 LT
-24 LIPVVCLSAILALFT
+24 AILAT
-39 SSAKADE
+39 SLSDARGDE
-46 GMWLFNDLPIE
+46 GMWLFNDLP
-57 LLKQRYGF
+57 LGMLKERYGF
-65 EPTSE
+65 EPSKE

-106 TLYKLSTP
+106 TLFKLSTP

-143 NIKDVTSEIK
+143 NIKDVTEVVK
-153 GSVTAEMSTE
+153 ASVTDGMSTE

-170 AIIAKIEKDALDQSG
+170 AIIAKIEKEALDASG

-232 PRFCLDATIFRVYE
+232 PRYCLDATIFRVYE

-260 ETGPV
+260 ANGPV

-270 FVSGNPGRTSRIY
+270 FVSGNPGRTSRIF
-283 TMDALKFQRDQNLPY
+283 TMDALKYQRDLNLPY
-298 IMNSLRRREILL
+298 IMASLRRQEILL
-310 QQYDLRSKEN
+310 QQYALRGKEN
-320 ARRARDELFGVQNS
+320 ARRARDELFGIQNS

-349 TLEDKAAAEKSLL
+349 VLADKAAAEAKLREVV
-362 AAVNADPKLKPL
+362 AADPKLKAL
-374 ASAWQTISETTQ
+374 GAAWDTIAETTK
-386 KRAELLGKNIAVN
+386 KRASLLGKGVAVN
-399 CQLFGIALELV
+399 SQLYNIALELV
-410 QMAEEDLKPSGERLP
+410 QMAEEDQKPSGERLP

-439 YSEAPIYADL
+439 YSEAPIYTDL
-449 EQVLLA
+449 DQTLLG

-461 LEQLGFDNPICQQIL
+461 LEQRGFDDPLCQQIL
-476 NGMSPSDRAAELI
+476 AGKNPADRAAELI
-489 QGTKLLSVD
+489 SGTELLSVEA
-498 NRKQVAQSGIQAIN
+498 RKKIAAGGIQAIN
-512 DSTDPMIFLARIINP
+512 DSKDPMIVLAKIINP
-527 EMRRMRTITDQLDEL
+527 EVRRIRSITDQLDEQ
-542 DKQAYARIAEAKF
+542 DKQAYAQIAEAKF
-555 ATEGT
+555 ATQGT

-580 EQDGQQIPAWTNIG
+580 EQDGQQIPAWTNVG

-603 EGQTDYVL
+603 EGQTDYKL

-619 PSLVKSTPFNFVS
+619 SKLSKTTPFNFVS

-664 SGNFVYTDK
+664 SGNYVYTDK

-698 IKELGR
+698 VKELGK

>member
-1 MLLFA
+1 MI
-6 CRQCIA
+6 C
-12 DSVFFVEHLTMK
+12 LT
-24 LIPVVCLSAILALFT
+24 AILAT
-39 SSAKADE
+39 SLSDARGDE
-46 GMWLFNDLPIE
+46 GMWLFNDLP
-57 LLKQRYGF
+57 LGMLKERYGF
-65 EPTSE
+65 EPSKE

-106 TLYKLSTP
+106 TLFKLSTP

-143 NIKDVTSEIK
+143 NIKDVTEVVK
-153 GSVTAEMSTE
+153 ASVTDGMSTE

-170 AIIAKIEKDALDQSG
+170 AVIAKIEKEELDATG

-232 PRFCLDATIFRVYE
+232 PRYCLDATIFRVYE

-260 ETGPV
+260 ANGPE

-270 FVSGNPGRTSRIY
+270 FVSGNPGRTSRIF
-283 TMDALKFQRDQNLPY
+283 TMDALKYQRDLNLPY
-298 IMNSLRRREILL
+298 IMASLRRQEILL
-310 QQYDLRSKEN
+310 QQYALRGKEN

-349 TLEDKAAAEKSLL
+349 VLADKAAAEAKLREVV
-362 AAVNADPKLKPL
+362 AADPKLKAL
-374 ASAWQTISETTQ
+374 GTAWDTIAETTK
-386 KRAELLGKNIAVN
+386 KRASLLGKGVAVN
-399 CQLFGIALELV
+399 SQLFNIALELV
-410 QMAEEDLKPSGERLP
+410 QMAEEDQKPSGERLP

-439 YSEAPIYADL
+439 YSEAPIYTDL
-449 EQVLLA
+449 DQTLLG
-455 DSIAKT
+455 DSFAKT
-461 LEQLGFDNPICQQIL
+461 LEQRGFDDPVCQKIL
-476 NGMSPSDRAAELI
+476 AGKSPADRAAELI
-489 QGTKLLSVD
+489 SGTELLSVD
-498 NRKQVAQSGIQAIN
+498 ARKKIAAGGIQAIN
-512 DSTDPMIFLARIINP
+512 DSKDPMILLAKIVNPPIRRI
-527 EMRRMRTITDQLDEL
+527 RSITDQLDEQ
-542 DKQAYARIAEAKF
+542 DKQAYAQIAEAKF
-555 ATEGT
+555 ATQGT

-580 EQDGQQIPAWTNIG
+580 EQDGQQIPAWTNVG

-603 EGQTDYVL
+603 EGQTDYKL

-619 PSLVKSTPFNFVS
+619 SKLSKTTPFNFVS

-664 SGNFVYTDK
+664 SGNYVYTDK

-698 IKELGR
+698 VKELGK

>member
-1 MLLFA
+1 MI
-6 CRQCIA
+6 C
-12 DSVFFVEHLTMK
+12 LT
-24 LIPVVCLSAILALFT
+24 AILAT
-39 SSAKADE
+39 SLSDAHGDE
-46 GMWLFNDLPIE
+46 GMWLFNDLP
-57 LLKQRYGF
+57 LAMLKERYGF
-65 EPTSE
+65 EPSKE

-106 TLYKLSTP
+106 TLFKLSTP

-143 NIKDVTSEIK
+143 NIRDVTDVVK
-153 GSVTAEMSTE
+153 ASVTDGMSTE

-170 AIIAKIEKDALDQSG
+170 AVIAKIEKEALDESG

-232 PRFCLDATIFRVYE
+232 PRYCLDATIFRVYE

-260 ETGPV
+260 ANGPE

-270 FVSGNPGRTSRIY
+270 FVSGNPGRTSRIF
-283 TMDALKFQRDQNLPY
+283 TMDALKYQRDLNLPY
-298 IMNSLRRREILL
+298 IMANLRRQEILL
-310 QQYDLRSKEN
+310 QQYALRGKEN

-349 TLEDKAAAEKSLL
+349 VLADKAAAEARLREII
-362 AAVNADPKLKPL
+362 AADPKLKAL
-374 ASAWQTISETTQ
+374 GSAWDTIAETTK
-386 KRAELLGKNIAVN
+386 KRASLLGKSVAINS
-399 CQLFGIALELV
+399 QLYNIALELV
-410 QMAEEDLKPSGERLP
+410 QMAEEDQKPSGERLP

-439 YSEAPIYADL
+439 YSEAPIYTDL
-449 EQVLLA
+449 DQTLLG

-461 LEQLGFDNPICQQIL
+461 LEQRGFDDPVCQKIL
-476 NGMSPSDRAAELI
+476 AGKSPADRAAELI
-489 QGTKLLSVD
+489 SGTELLSVEAR
-498 NRKQVAQSGIQAIN
+498 RKIAAGGIQAIN
-512 DSTDPMIFLARIINP
+512 DSKDPMIMLAKIVNPPIRRI
-527 EMRRMRTITDQLDEL
+527 RSITDQLDEQ
-542 DKQAYARIAEAKF
+542 DKQAYALIAEAKF
-555 ATEGT
+555 ATQGT
-560 STYPDATFTLRL
+560 AAYPDATFTLRL

-580 EQDGQQIPAWTNIG
+580 EQDGQQIPAWTNMG
-594 GAFEHEKKH
+594 GAFEHETKH
-603 EGQTDYVL
+603 EGQTDYRL

-619 PSLVKSTPFNFVS
+619 SKLSKTTPFNFVS

-658 GNIQSL
+658 GNVQSL
-664 SGNFVYTDK
+664 SGNYVYTDK

-698 IKELGR
+698 VKELGQ